1 MIRLCVALFLL
12 AAVAFAQRP
21 NAGPSPRPNPAL
33 EAALHQI
40 LPITSGIRED
50 DHPAIASGGGRVWI
64 AWVSFSETEGTS
76 EIHARSMEGGKWSEP
91 VVVSEAPGDYHKP
104 AIAVDPS
111 GAVWVAWPAQV
122 RGNWD
127 IYGRVLRGKWSKT
140 ERWTTDSGTDL
151 SPQLAASNDGVLLV
165 WQGVRKKNLDIL
177 YRYYKGSWGKEGFVT
192 ENPANDW
199 EPAVAVTRD
208 GAFHVAWDS
217 YRGDYDVFL
226 RTMRGGVWGAEIPVA
241 ASPKLENHATLAVDA
256 ADRLWIAWEEGP
268 EKWASDSAEGG
279 LRARRDIGIACLK
292 DGKLYRA
299 TEAAAALQKLG
310 GETGLQAPA
319 IAFGEDNQLRLF
331 FRQAVN
337 VNWLAVSTTA
347 WNGSGWTKPEKL
359 PYSEGRI
366 DQKIVT
372 ARAGRGIVASYPA
385 GSSHNT
391 VYARIFEAGTA
402 SSADLTPQLVA
413 SGSLEAKPAPQPVTR
428 HLLNGYQLVWG
439 DLHRH
444 TDISEDGGI
453 LDGSLLDTMRYAHD
467 AAGLDF
473 IGITDHSR
481 YLPRRYNQWRIQQI
495 ADLFYA
501 PGVFSPMHSY
511 ERSQYSPWGHRNI
524 VHLNRDYTVVPGSY
538 DIGDTGVS
546 PDGLWAAL
554 RGKNAISIPHTTAW
568 ANKQVSWDYNDP
580 DIERIVEIYQGLRST
595 YEYNGAPDPAGQA
608 VYEKDSKSF
617 VWNALE
623 RKIKLGFIASSDHR
637 STHRSFAAVY
647 AKGIDRE
654 SIFEGLRARRTFAAT
669 DKILLDFSIGKH
681 IMGEEIEPAGT
692 PELAV
697 AVEGTGPIAQID
709 LIKNSKI
716 VYSVS
721 PGTPGAHFTFRD
733 DAYRGEDSYYYV
745 RVIQA
750 DKNMAWASPIWVRK
764 KPAR

>member
-1 MIRLCVALFLL
+1 MFAAAAL
-12 AAVAFAQRP
+12 AQRP

-33 EAALHQI
+33 EAALHRI
-40 LPITSGIRED
+40 TPITSGVRED
-50 DHPAIASGGGRVWI
+50 DHPAMAAGGGRVWL
-64 AWVSFSETEGTS
+64 AWVSFSETEANS
-76 EIHARSMEGGKWSEP
+76 RIYVRSMEGGQWSEP
-91 VVVSEAPGDYHKP
+91 VVVSETPGDYHKP
-104 AIAVDPS
+104 AITVDS
-111 GAVWVAWPAQV
+111 AGAVWVAWPAQV

-140 ERWTTDSGTDL
+140 ERWTSDPGADL
-151 SPQLAASNDGVLLV
+151 SPQLASSKDGVLLV
-165 WQGVRKKNLDIL
+165 WQGVRRKNLDIL
-177 YRYYKGSWGKEGFVT
+177 YRYHHGAWGGEGFVT
-192 ENPANDW
+192 ESPANDW

-226 RTMRGGVWGAEIPVA
+226 RTLRGGKWGPETPVA
-241 ASPKLENHATLAVDA
+241 ASPKLENHATLAVDP

-268 EKWASDSAEGG
+268 ENWAGDSHDGG
-279 LRARRDIGIACLK
+279 LRARRDIAIACWK

-299 TEAAAALQKLG
+299 AAAETALRELG
-310 GETGLQAPA
+310 GKTGFQAPT
-319 IAFGEDNQLRLF
+319 IAFGEDNRLRLF
-331 FRQAVN
+331 FRRPVN
-337 VNWLAVSTTA
+337 MNWLAVGATA
-347 WNGSGWTKPEKL
+347 WDGTGWAKPEML

-366 DQKIVT
+366 DQKVVT
-372 ARAGRGIVASYPA
+372 ARLGGKIVMAYPA

-391 VYARIFEAGTA
+391 IYSRVDETGIA
-402 SSADLTPQLVA
+402 SSADPVPALA
-413 SGSLEAKPAPQPVTR
+413 EAGALEAKPAPAPPAS
-428 HLLNGYQLVWG
+428 HLLNGYRLVWG

-453 LDGSLLDTMRYAHD
+453 LDGSLLDTMRYARD

-481 YLPRRYNQWRIQQI
+481 YLPRRYNQWRLQQV

-501 PGVFSPMHSY
+501 PGAFSPLHAY

-524 VHLNRDYTVVPGSY
+524 VHLNRDYQVIPGSY
-538 DIGDTGVS
+538 DLGDTGVS

-554 RGKNAISIPHTTAW
+554 RGKKAISIPHTTAW
-568 ANKQVSWDYNDP
+568 ANKQVSWNYNDP
-580 DIERIVEIYQGLRST
+580 DIERLVEVYQGLRST

-637 STHRSFAAVY
+637 STHMSFAAVY
-647 AKGIDRE
+647 TRAIDRE
-654 SIFEGLRARRTFAAT
+654 SIFDALRSRRTYAAT
-669 DKILLDFSIGKH
+669 DKILLDFSIGKG
-681 IMGEEIEPAGT
+681 IMGEEIEVAGT

-697 AVEGTGPIAQID
+697 SVEGTGPIAQID
-709 LIKNSKI
+709 VIKNSKI
-716 VYSVS
+716 VYSAA
-721 PGTPGAHFTFRD
+721 PQARTAHFVFRD

-745 RVIQA
+745 RVMQA
-750 DKNMAWASPIWVRK
+750 DKNMAWASPIWVK
-764 KPAR
+764 KR

>member
-1 MIRLCVALFLL
+1 MMKLCVLVMALS
-12 AAVAFAQRP
+12 AGAMAHRP
-21 NAGPSPRPNPAL
+21 NAGPSPRPNPSL

-40 LPITSGIRED
+40 IPITTGVRED
-50 DHPAIASGGGRVWI
+50 DHPTIAAGDGRVWI

-76 EIHARSMEGGKWSEP
+76 EIQARSMQGGKWSEP
-91 VVVSEAPGDYHKP
+91 MVVSEAPGDYHKP
-104 AIAVDPS
+104 AIAVDAG

-127 IYGRVLRGKWSKT
+127 IYGRVLRDKWSKT

-151 SPQLAASNDGVLLV
+151 SPQLAASKDGVLLV

-177 YRYYKGSWGKEGFVT
+177 YQYYKGSWGKEGFVT

-217 YRGDYDVFL
+217 YRGDYDIFL
-226 RTMRGGVWGAEIPVA
+226 RTMRGGVWGTEIPVA
-241 ASPKLENHATLAVDA
+241 ASPKLENHAALAVDA
-256 ADRLWIAWEEGP
+256 VDRLWIAWEEGP

-299 TEAAAALQKLG
+299 TEAEAALQKLG
-310 GETGLQAPA
+310 GERGLQAPA
-319 IAFGEDNQLRLF
+319 IAFGEDNRLRLF
-331 FRQAVN
+331 FRQPVN
-337 VNWLAVSTTA
+337 TNWLAVSTTI
-347 WNGSGWTKPEKL
+347 WNGNGWAKPEKL

-391 VYARIFEAGTA
+391 IYARLFEAGTA

-413 SGSLEAKPAPQPVTR
+413 SGLLEAKPAPPPVTR

-453 LDGSLLDTMRYAHD
+453 IDGSLLDTMRYAHD

-501 PGVFSPMHSY
+501 PDVFSPMHSY

-524 VHLNRDYTVVPGSY
+524 VYLNRDYTVVPGSY

-554 RGKNAISIPHTTAW
+554 RGKKAISIPHTTAW

-637 STHRSFAAVY
+637 STHMSFAAVY

-654 SIFEGLRARRTFAAT
+654 SVFEGLRARRTYAAT
-669 DKILLDFSIGKH
+669 DKILLDFSIDNH
-681 IMGEEIEPAGT
+681 VMGEEIYVVGT

-697 AVEGTGPIAQID
+697 AAEGTGPIAQID
-709 LIKNSKI
+709 VIKNSKI
-716 VYSVS
+716 VYTVS
-721 PGTPGAHFTFRD
+721 PGVRSAHFTFRD

-750 DKNMAWASPIWVRK
+750 DKNMAWASPIWVK
-764 KPAR
+764 KRP